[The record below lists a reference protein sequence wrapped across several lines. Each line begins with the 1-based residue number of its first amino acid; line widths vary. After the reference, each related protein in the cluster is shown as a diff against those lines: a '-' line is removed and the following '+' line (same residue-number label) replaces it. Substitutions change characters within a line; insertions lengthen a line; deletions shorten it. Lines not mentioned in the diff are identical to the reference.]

1 MVVQPIREETRS
13 GDLAQRERWC
23 RAQEQAVL
31 AELDRELAEKRLN
44 EGLKREQWYE
54 NLVLRSGVPKRPRFK
69 WKRNPKP
76 RPVKTPRVTEPPRF
90 DCPPL
95 RDLNDIADL
104 LDIPIG
110 ELRFLAFG
118 DRRLEINHYRRFA
131 LRKKSG
137 GTRAIAAPMPRL
149 KHAQRLLYERL
160 LQHIPLHPVCT
171 GFRPGYSIVDNA
183 RPHVGADVVVN
194 LDLQNFFPS
203 IPITRV
209 RGFLRYLGYN
219 QRVAGCLARLMT
231 EPQVE
236 TVTWRQRGFRIETG
250 PRRLPQGAPT
260 SPVLANAVAYRLD
273 CRLMGL
279 AKAMG
284 WRYSRYADD
293 LTFSAAGEA
302 GFETG
307 NLLKRVRSIIAE
319 EGFVVHPDKTRI
331 QRKGRRQE
339 VTGLVVNRVVSVP
352 KDVLKR
358 FRALLHQIERDG
370 YEGKQW
376 GNSSDLPAAIEGTI
390 NYIAMVDE
398 TRAARFR
405 TAWRRIQK
413 KWPRSLENEGVCGET
428 GRRLRKVSR

>member
-1 MVVQPIREETRS
+1 MGQRQQDRVVVQPIKEETLS
-13 GDLAQRERWC
+13 GELAQRERQV
-23 RAQEQAVL
+23 RAHERAVL
-31 AELDRELAEKRLN
+31 AELDRELAVTRLN

-54 NLVLRSGVPKRPRFK
+54 NLVLRDAGAKRSRFT
-69 WKRNPKP
+69 WKRNAKP
-76 RPVKTPRVTEPPRF
+76 RPVKTPLVTEAPRF

-95 RDLNDIADL
+95 RDLNDIAEL
-104 LDIPIG
+104 LEIPMG

-118 DRRLEINHYRRFA
+118 DRCLEINHYRRFA
-131 LRKKSG
+131 LRKKNG
-137 GTRAIAAPMPRL
+137 GSRSIAAPMPRL
-149 KHAQRLLYERL
+149 KRAQRLLYERL
-160 LQHIPLHPVCT
+160 LQPIPLHAACT

-219 QRVAGCLARLMT
+219 QRVAACLARLMT
-231 EPQVE
+231 EPQIE
-236 TVTWRQRGFRIETG
+236 TVSWRQRGFRIETG

-293 LTFSAAGEA
+293 LTFSAVGEA
-302 GFETG
+302 AFETG
-307 NLLKRVRSIIAE
+307 SLLKRVRSIITE
-319 EGFVVHPDKTRI
+319 EGFTVHPDKTRI

-339 VTGLVVNRVVSVP
+339 VTGLVVNRVVSIP

-376 GNSSDLPAAIEGTI
+376 GGGGDLHAAIEGTI
-390 NYIAMVDE
+390 NYVAMVDE
-398 TRAARFR
+398 TRASRFR

-413 KWPRSLENEGVCGET
+413 KWPNAGEKIPS
-428 GRRLRKVSR
+428 GEKSD

>member
-1 MVVQPIREETRS
+1 MVVAPITEPTPPGE
-13 GDLAQRERWC
+13 LAQRERQC
-23 RAQEQAVL
+23 RAHEQAVL
-31 AELDRELAEKRLN
+31 AELDRELAVKRLN

-54 NLVLRSGVPKRPRFK
+54 NLVLRGAAPRRPRFK
-69 WKRNPKP
+69 WKRNAKP
-76 RPVKTPRVTEPPRF
+76 RPVKTPLVTEPPRF

-95 RDLNDIADL
+95 HDLNDIADL
-104 LDIPIG
+104 LEIPLG

-131 LRKKSG
+131 LRKKTG

-149 KHAQRLLYERL
+149 KRAQRLLYERL
-160 LQHIPLHPVCT
+160 LQPIPLHAVCT

-219 QRVAGCLARLMT
+219 QRVAGCLARLLT
-231 EPQVE
+231 EPQIE
-236 TVTWRQRGFRIETG
+236 TVTYRQRGFRIEAG
-250 PRRLPQGAPT
+250 PRRLPQGAPS
-260 SPVLANAVAYRLD
+260 SPMLANAVAYRMD

-279 AKAMG
+279 ATAMG

-293 LTFSAAGEA
+293 LTFSAVGEA
-302 GFETG
+302 AFETG
-307 NLLKRVRSIIAE
+307 SLLKRVRSIIAE

-352 KDVLKR
+352 RDVLKR

-370 YEGKQW
+370 YAGKQW
-376 GNSSDLPAAIEGTI
+376 GGGIDLCAAIEGTI
-390 NYIAMVDE
+390 NYVAMVDE
-398 TRAARFR
+398 TRAERFR
-405 TAWRRIQK
+405 ASWGRIQK
-413 KWPRSLENEGVCGET
+413 KWPRPKLKTQPAEDQ
-428 GRRLRKVSR
+428 K